1 MAARRPCVTAR
12 VALSLRGML
21 ISTVRV
27 CVCVGGVCVCTKV
40 TKLFSCRVYPVP
52 MVEVLLQH
60 QQQQQQR
67 RRQLESSVSVSVRSW
82 SSVASVAFVARGVRL
97 CGPVSPV
104 SVVVQGACARDR
116 CGH

>member
-1 MAARRPCVTAR
+1 MADR
-12 VALSLRGML
+12 SH
-21 ISTVRV
+21 
-27 CVCVGGVCVCTKV
+27 
-40 TKLFSCRVYPVP
+40 
-52 MVEVLLQH
+52 Q